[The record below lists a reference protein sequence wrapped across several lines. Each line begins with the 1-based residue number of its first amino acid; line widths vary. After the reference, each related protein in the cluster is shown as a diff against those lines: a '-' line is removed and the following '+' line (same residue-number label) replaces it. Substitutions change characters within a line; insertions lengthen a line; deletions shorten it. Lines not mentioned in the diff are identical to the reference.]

1 VEAHLMPVLPEI
13 QEFLKASA
21 AAPPPDPRLSIAGL
35 REAAHRGVMRS
46 FGLLTAPGAEIA
58 SIEERQIAVAGGSI
72 RARIYTPRGDDPFP
86 AHVYLH
92 GGGFWMGAPELFDPQ
107 CQDLAAGAG
116 CVVVSIDYRL
126 APEHKFPVPL
136 EDCYAGL
143 LWTAAHARELGI
155 DASRLSV
162 GGGSAGGGLSASVA
176 LLARDLAGP
185 KLALQVLEIPVT
197 DLTMSQPSVR
207 ENGEGYMLTR
217 QGMAQCVGYYLARPE
232 DARNPHASPLFA
244 PDLSDLPP
252 ALVMT
257 AEFDPLRD
265 EGEAYARRL
274 AQAGVTTT
282 LRRWRGH
289 IHGSM
294 GFTKVLP
301 SAREYRDQ
309 IAAALRH
316 ALAAAPS

>member
-1 VEAHLMPVLPEI
+1 MPLYPEI
-13 QEFLKASA
+13 EEFLKASS
-21 AAPPPDPRLSIAGL
+21 AAPALDPKLSIAEL
-35 REAAHRGVMRS
+35 RSAAHRGVMHS
-46 FGLLTAPGAEIA
+46 FGMLTAPGADVA
-58 SIEERQIAVAGGSI
+58 SIEERSLPVDGGSI
-72 RARIYTPRGDDPFP
+72 RARIYTPRGTGPFP
-86 AHVYLH
+86 VHVYLH

-143 LWTAAHARELGI
+143 VFTAQHARELGV
-155 DASRLSV
+155 DASRISV

-176 LLARDLAGP
+176 LLARDRGGP

-207 ENGEGYMLTR
+207 ANGSGYMLTR
-217 QGMAQCVGYYLARPE
+217 DGMAQYVGYYLARPE
-232 DARNPHASPLFA
+232 DARHPYASPLLA
-244 PDLSDLPP
+244 EDLSGLPP
-252 ALVMT
+252 ALIMT

-274 AQAGVTTT
+274 AEAGVTTT
-282 LRRWRGH
+282 LRRWPGH

-294 GFTKVLP
+294 GFTKILP

-309 IAAALRH
+309 IARALRE
-316 ALAAAPS
+316 AYARSS

>member
-1 VEAHLMPVLPEI
+1 MPLYPEI
-13 QEFLKASA
+13 EEFLKASA
-21 AAPPPDPRLSIAGL
+21 AAPPFDPSLSVAAR
-35 REAAHRGVMRS
+35 REAAHRGMLLS
-46 FGLLTAPGAEIA
+46 FGVLSAAGAQVANIA
-58 SIEERQIAVAGGSI
+58 ERQIPVDGSSI
-72 RARIYTPRGDDPFP
+72 RARIYTPRGSGPFP

-92 GGGFWMGAPELFDPQ
+92 GGGFWMGAPEMFDSQ

-143 LWTAAHARELGI
+143 AFTARHARELDV
-155 DASRLSV
+155 DASRISV

-176 LLARDLAGP
+176 LLARDRGGP

-207 ENGEGYMLTR
+207 ENGSGYMLTR
-217 QGMAQCVGYYLARPE
+217 EGMAQYVGYYLARPE
-232 DARNPHASPLFA
+232 DARHAYASPLLA
-244 PDLSDLPP
+244 EDLSGLPP
-252 ALVMT
+252 ALIMT

-274 AQAGVTTT
+274 AAAGVTTT
-282 LRRWRGH
+282 LRRWPGH

-294 GFTKVLP
+294 GFTKILP

-309 IAAALRH
+309 IVRAMREAYAR
-316 ALAAAPS
+316 SS

>member
-1 VEAHLMPVLPEI
+1 MPLHPEV

-21 AAPPPDPRLSIAGL
+21 AAPPPDPDLGIAE
-35 REAAHRGVMRS
+35 RRAAAHRGLMLS
-46 FGLLTAPGAEIA
+46 FGALTAPGAEVAGI
-58 SIEERQIAVAGGSI
+58 SEQCVAVDGGSI
-72 RARIYTPRGDDPFP
+72 RARVYTPRGSGPFP
-86 AHVYLH
+86 AHLYLH
-92 GGGFWMGAPELFDPQ
+92 GGGFWMGAPEMFDPQ

-143 LWTAAHARELGI
+143 LWTASHSRELGI
-155 DASRLSV
+155 DASRISV

-176 LLARDLAGP
+176 LLARDRSGP
-185 KLALQVLEIPVT
+185 RLVLQVLEIPVT

-207 ENGEGYMLTR
+207 ENGSGYMLTR
-217 QGMAQCVGYYLARPE
+217 EGMEQYVGYYLARPE
-232 DARNPHASPLFA
+232 DARHPYASPLLA
-244 PDLSDLPP
+244 GDLSGLPP

-274 AQAGVTTT
+274 VAAGVPTT
-282 LRRWRGH
+282 LRRWPGH

-294 GFTKVLP
+294 GFTKLLA

-309 IAAALRH
+309 IVASLRQ
-316 ALAAAPS
+316 AYAEP